1 MSYFLNNIDA
11 MNAYVPGEQPR
22 DGQKVI
28 KLNTN
33 ENPYPPSPAVAD
45 ALLNFDIAD
54 LRAYPNP
61 MAERFRQAVAKALN
75 VPADWVLPGD
85 GSDDLIAMIARAC
98 LSSTK
103 SVVYPVPTFTFYET
117 QGLLQDAKIV
127 EVPMNEDFSLP
138 TDELIKA
145 AGDVTFIAN
154 PNSPTGVAADNTE
167 LRRLADGLSGILV
180 IDEAYGDFAD
190 DNALE
195 LVKEYENVI
204 VLRTLSKSYAMAGI
218 RLGFGL
224 TQPAIMDGL
233 LKTKAIYNVGGI
245 PAALGA
251 AAVGDQDYMKASA
264 EKIKASRKTL
274 TSQLEAIG
282 FKVLPS
288 QANFLLAAVAE
299 GQDAGEVFNALKA
312 RGIFVRYYNQPRL
325 ADKLRITIGTPE
337 ENAALVA
344 ALSHGEIV
352 G

>member
-11 MNAYVPGEQPR
+11 MEAYVPGEQPK
-22 DGQKVI
+22 DGMKVI

-45 ALLNFDIAD
+45 ALHDFDTAD

-61 MAERFRQAVAKALN
+61 MAERFRQVVAKALN
-75 VPADWVLPGD
+75 VPADWIIPGD
-85 GSDDLIAMIARAC
+85 GSDDLIAMISRAC
-98 LSSTK
+98 LSGEK

-117 QGLLQDAKIV
+117 QGMVQNAKIV
-127 EVPMNEDFSLP
+127 EVPLNDDFSLP

-154 PNSPTGVAADNTE
+154 PNSPTGVAADNAE
-167 LRRLADGLSGILV
+167 LRRLAEGLSGILV
-180 IDEAYGDFAD
+180 IDEAYADFAD
-190 DNALE
+190 SNALE
-195 LVKEYENVI
+195 LVKEYENI
-204 VLRTLSKSYAMAGI
+204 IILRTLSKSYAMAGI
-218 RLGFGL
+218 RLGFGI

-233 LKTKAIYNVGGI
+233 LKTKAIYNVGEI

-251 AAVGDQDYMKASA
+251 AAVDDQDYMKASA
-264 EKIKASRKTL
+264 EKIKASRKKL

-282 FKVLPS
+282 FQVLPS
-288 QANFLLAAVAE
+288 QTNFILASVPD
-299 GQDAGEVFNALKA
+299 GTDAGDVFNALKA

-344 ALSHGEIV
+344 ALKDF
-352 G
+352 